1 MTAQRVVLPPPTPLV
16 PDGQWWLVLDP
27 DGVTVTL
34 AIMNGTNIVASEVA
48 AMPGGMRRG
57 NLKVP
62 GELKRMAVDIN
73 NRIEYREYLSKELG
87 GQVTVELMHVGN
99 MGMWSH
105 D

>member
-34 AIMNGTNIVASEVA
+34 AMKDGTDIIASEVTE
-48 AMPGGMRRG
+48 MPGHMRRG
-57 NLKVP
+57 NLKIP
-62 GELKRMAVDIN
+62 GELKRMAHEIN
-73 NRIEYREYLSKELG
+73 ERIEYREYLSRELG
-87 GQVTVELMHVGN
+87 GQVIVELLHVGN
-99 MGMWSH
+99 MRVWAR